1 MMSRNTFLG
10 MLVSVVNCGTVGTV
24 QPDIRLM
31 ATMYST
37 FNGANERLVGNRAH
51 THTLQEL
58 WNTQQSNRG
67 RKTNKKQDFR
77 FSVFIT
83 YTFRLNTILLLL
95 KTMVRTS
102 NNFCAS
108 STYRIY
114 NVEEVF
120 GLKVEVRLSLYA
132 L

>member
-1 MMSRNTFLG
+1 MSRNTFLG

-58 WNTQQSNRG
+58 WNTQQSNREED
-67 RKTNKKQDFR
+67 KQKAG
-77 FSVFIT
+77 FSIF
-83 YTFRLNTILLLL
+83 
-95 KTMVRTS
+95 
-102 NNFCAS
+102 
-108 STYRIY
+108 RIY
-114 NVEEVF
+114 NVHF
-120 GLKVEVRLSLYA
+120 SVEYHTA
-132 L
+132 FAKNYGTYFK

>member
-51 THTLQEL
+51 THTAGTVEHTAIKQG
-58 WNTQQSNRG
+58 G
-67 RKTNKKQDFR
+67 RQTKSRIFDFP
-77 FSVFIT
+77 
-83 YTFRLNTILLLL
+83 YL
-95 KTMVRTS
+95 
-102 NNFCAS
+102 
-108 STYRIY
+108 
-114 NVEEVF
+114 
-120 GLKVEVRLSLYA
+120 
-132 L
+132 